1 MITLRTY
8 LSMTLAA
15 ASFAKILGSTI
26 AFSAFIAAIKTQ
38 IEASAKTEVTIYT
51 AIVELKILAN

>member
-1 MITLRTY
+1 
-8 LSMTLAA
+8 MTLAA